1 MNCEHVIGIEM
12 PSICFAATL
21 GKEHHC
27 IAERA
32 RMRPVQA
39 RREQVDLRLQ
49 DVDAFE
55 QAGSSVFQVL
65 LKDDSIDEFDPTAL
79 HDLEAARGAQ
89 VDQLTA
95 VDDLH
100 EVQIEEGIV
109 EVLAKILEPED
120 RLVLDELRLVK

>member
-1 MNCEHVIGIEM
+1 
-12 PSICFAATL
+12 
-21 GKEHHC
+21 
-27 IAERA
+27 
-32 RMRPVQA
+32 MRPVQA

-120 RLVLDELRLVK
+120 RLVLDELRLVKIGALR